1 MGKNENPDCNPR
13 NCSYFIDK
21 STLRLYR
28 GKFLASIICLII
40 LISTIF
46 VLLGISYNNSQKQ
59 IIESHDIYCKEL
71 LKAVNGQGKSPQT
84 ADIELRKSIC
94 ELIKANNKESSSQ
107 LEMQY
112 NKLQADFTVLSLWA
126 GILMI
131 VFLIFSI
138 YSIFKTDEMMKQS
151 REGLRSINKN
161 SEEVSKKTIEISGK
175 IDEAIKSVEN
185 KADEERK
192 KLISN
197 NQDELNKIRK
207 VIETTQTSFNE
218 SVKQKSEEF
227 NSAFETYMERL
238 KKTEE
243 SRSKLLDA
251 LINELTNKDSGTKQ
265 DKQ

>member
-13 NCSYFIDK
+13 NCSYYIDK

-28 GKFLASIICLII
+28 GKFLASIICLIF
-40 LISTIF
+40 LISVIF
-46 VLLGISYNNSQKQ
+46 VLLGVSYHNSQNQ
-59 IIESHDIYCKEL
+59 IIDSHNQYCKEL
-71 LKAVNGQGKSPQT
+71 LKAVNSQGKNPKI
-84 ADIELRKSIC
+84 ADEELRNNIC
-94 ELIKANNKESSSQ
+94 ALIKAHNEQSVSQ

-112 NKLQADFTVLSLWA
+112 NKLQADFTILSLWA

-161 SEEVSKKTIEISGK
+161 SEEVNKKTIEIGEK
-175 IDEAIKSVEN
+175 VDEAIKSVES
-185 KADEERK
+185 KAEEERK

-197 NQDELNKIRK
+197 NQEELEKIRK
-207 VIETTQTSFNE
+207 VIKSTQDSFNE

-238 KKTEE
+238 NKIEE
-243 SRSKLLDA
+243 SRSKLLEA
-251 LINELTNKDSGTKQ
+251 LINELANKDSGTKQ

>member
-13 NCSYFIDK
+13 NCSYYIDK

-28 GKFLASIICLII
+28 GKFLASIVCLII

-46 VLLGISYNNSQKQ
+46 ILLGISYNNSQEQ
-59 IIESHDIYCKEL
+59 IIESHEIYSKEL
-71 LKAVNGQGKSPQT
+71 LKAVNGKGKNSQI
-84 ADIELRKSIC
+84 ADIELRNSIC
-94 ELIKANNKESSSQ
+94 ELIKAHNKESSAQ

-112 NKLQADFTVLSLWA
+112 NKLQADFMVLSLWA

-138 YSIFKTDEMMKQS
+138 YSIFKTDEMMKQG

-161 SEEVSKKTIEISGK
+161 SEEVHKKTVEINEK
-175 IDEAIKSVEN
+175 VDEAIKSVEN
-185 KADEERK
+185 KAEEERK
-192 KLISN
+192 RLISN
-197 NQDELNKIRK
+197 NQDELDKIRK
-207 VIETTQTSFNE
+207 VIETTQASFNE

-227 NSAFETYMERL
+227 NSAFETYMESL

-243 SRSKLLDA
+243 SRSKLLNA
-251 LINELTNKDSGTKQ
+251 LISELTNKDSGTKQ

>member
-1 MGKNENPDCNPR
+1 
-13 NCSYFIDK
+13 
-21 STLRLYR
+21 
-28 GKFLASIICLII
+28 
-40 LISTIF
+40 
-46 VLLGISYNNSQKQ
+46 
-59 IIESHDIYCKEL
+59 
-71 LKAVNGQGKSPQT
+71 
-84 ADIELRKSIC
+84 
-94 ELIKANNKESSSQ
+94 
-107 LEMQY
+107 
-112 NKLQADFTVLSLWA
+112 
-126 GILMI
+126 
-131 VFLIFSI
+131 
-138 YSIFKTDEMMKQS
+138 MKQS